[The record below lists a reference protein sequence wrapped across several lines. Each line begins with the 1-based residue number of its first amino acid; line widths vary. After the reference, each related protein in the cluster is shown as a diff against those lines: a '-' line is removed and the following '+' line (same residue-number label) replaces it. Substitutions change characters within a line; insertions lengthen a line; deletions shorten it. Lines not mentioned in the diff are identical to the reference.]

1 MASIF
6 MAVVKVIDLLSFI
19 LKFGGSFCPF
29 TWCVIINIVTNLAN
43 DLLIIKNWD
52 LEEQN

>member
-29 TWCVIINIVTNLAN
+29 TWCVIIKIVT
-43 DLLIIKNWD
+43 DLVYYLLRRKTRIRRI
-52 LEEQN
+52 